1 MFVKLAKEE
10 KAQSLV
16 ELALVLPVLLLILFG
31 IVEFGR
37 IFHAY
42 LVIAN
47 AARTGARVGVIKN
60 DDSQIVSAVEG
71 AVEPSDLD
79 LSSLTIDITPVQANR
94 TSGDSLTVEVGYEVD
109 LFVPVITNLLPDPFP
124 ISSTM
129 VMRVE

>member
-1 MFVKLAKEE
+1 MFINLANDEQ
-10 KAQSLV
+10 AQAMV
-16 ELALVLPVLLLILFG
+16 GLALVLPVLLVILFG

-42 LVIAN
+42 LVVAN

-60 DDSQIVSAVEG
+60 DDSQIVSTVEG
-71 AVEPSDLD
+71 VVQPSNFDLNR
-79 LSSLTIDITPVQANR
+79 LTIDITPTQVNR
-94 TSGDSLTVEVGYEVD
+94 NSGDSLTVEVEYRVD

>member
-1 MFVKLAKEE
+1 MFVKLAKDET
-10 KAQSLV
+10 AQSMV

-37 IFHAY
+37 IFHSY
-42 LVIAN
+42 MVIAN
-47 AARTGARVGVIKN
+47 AARVGARVGAIKN
-60 DDSQIVSAVEG
+60 SDSQIVSAVEG
-71 AVEPSDLD
+71 AVQPSSLD
-79 LSSLTIDITPVQANR
+79 LNSLTINITPNQSNR
-94 TSGDSLTVEVGYEVD
+94 SSGDSLTVEVDYEVD

>member
-47 AARTGARVGVIKN
+47 AARTGARAGVIKN
-60 DDSQIVSAVEG
+60 DDSQIVSAVED
-71 AVEPSDLD
+71 AVQPSDLD
-79 LSSLTIDITPVQANR
+79 LDRLTIDITPAQANR
-94 TSGDSLTVEVGYEVD
+94 TGGDSLTVEVGYKVD

-124 ISSTM
+124 INSTM